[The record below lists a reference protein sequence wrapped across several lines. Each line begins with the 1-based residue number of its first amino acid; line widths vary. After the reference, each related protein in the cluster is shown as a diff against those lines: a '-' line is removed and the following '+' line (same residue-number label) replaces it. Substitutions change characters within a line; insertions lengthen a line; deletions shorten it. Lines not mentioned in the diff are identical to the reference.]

1 MSNSLDK
8 FLRKKNSAK
17 NNGKKYANV
26 FEENKQE
33 LLYYVDNGKVSRYL
47 PPQRKEFDHIPW
59 TVLKLE
65 TIIPQVYFEIH
76 AELDFIKEA
85 IISRTWLVNT
95 LKYGL
100 INAAISLFAYQRAA
114 KLLGLEAEGRV
125 SPEQTFNLCVAVI
138 LSDDGNAKNLFE
150 FLAQAYSRGWL
161 NRSNSHI
168 TDFIILLYAKYCNEP
183 LSATVADF
191 SYQHIV
197 NDWDTADPE
206 KVAHYLT
213 QLCDDQVAQVAAPP
227 SKCFFEFN
235 NLNWQFIPY
244 PALMLLALREASG
257 IKTPAIEHPAFGNLT
272 TIDIVEGEDAEDE
285 VFTKL
290 LAKLEQQGFD
300 MASIFS

>member
-8 FLRKKNSAK
+8 FLRKRKSAK
-17 NNGKKYANV
+17 KNVTKYFDVYQSNLEDLEFYNQHGV
-26 FEENKQE
+26 LRDQVSLHDGIERKPWEILDSE
-33 LLYYVDNGKVSRYL
+33 LR
-47 PPQRKEFDHIPW
+47 IP
-59 TVLKLE
+59 LN
-65 TIIPQVYFEIH
+65 YFEIEVE
-76 AELDFIKEA
+76 ASFVGEGFLPKKRLATCLD
-85 IISRTWLVNT
+85 
-95 LKYGL
+95 YGL
-100 INAAISLFAYQRAA
+100 IHSAITYYRQKLAAERYKRE
-114 KLLGLEAEGRV
+114 LLGIVAPDIV
-125 SPEQTFNLCVAVI
+125 FNLAIAII
-138 LSDDGNAKNLFE
+138 LTRYDNAKNLFE

-161 NRSNSHI
+161 NRSNSHM

-206 KVAHYLT
+206 KAAHYLT

-227 SKCFFEFN
+227 SKCFFEFD

-244 PALMLLALREASG
+244 PALMLLALRKARG

-272 TIDIVEGEDAEDE
+272 AIDIVEGEDVVDE

-290 LAKLEQQGFD
+290 VDKLERQGFD
-300 MASIFS
+300 MSSIFI